1 MGTFQNPS
9 VLGGRFCNFF
19 QLLQQFQTSEMKTAV
34 WYTSSLFVIFV
45 YLYVYLVQFIRG
57 EEVLISPRNISPL
70 QRIVKDRP
78 RSVAA
83 AESVQPLDFNYHN
96 YEVMSA
102 WLKQFSA
109 VNSNLTALYSIGKSV
124 QGRDL
129 WVMVVSSSPWK
140 HLKGRPDVKYVAN
153 IHGNEAVSREMALHL
168 IEYLAVGYKENDY
181 VRWLLDNTRV
191 HIMPSLNP
199 DGFEVAREGTCSGG
213 QGRYNARG
221 FDLNRNFP
229 DYFKANTKR
238 MQPETEAYKEWISK
252 IQFTLSAGLHGG
264 ALVASYPF
272 DNAPNSGSTVS
283 LTPDDDVFK
292 HLALTYAT
300 NHPTMHQGVAC
311 KSGSPSFPN
320 GTTNG
325 AGWYPLIGGVQD
337 YSYVWAGTME
347 ITVEMSCCKY
357 PPAAELPNHWLEH
370 RQSLVSFLGESQRG
384 VRGFVTD
391 PTGRPLENVAVKIK
405 GRDAPFQTTKYGEYW
420 RILLPGYYRVEAYK
434 EGFDPAEAEF
444 LVAGHHVA
452 ELNLTLF
459 KRVESR
465 QDEDDDNDTGP
476 SYYSN
481 GFIANKQSIT
491 HPPGGISGLLSTL
504 RSQFDQMLNS
514 FFG

>member
-1 MGTFQNPS
+1 
-9 VLGGRFCNFF
+9 
-19 QLLQQFQTSEMKTAV
+19 MKSAL
-34 WYTSSLFVIFV
+34 WYTSTLVVVFV
-45 YLYVYLVQFIRG
+45 YLYVYLVQFVRG
-57 EEVLISPRNISPL
+57 EELAARSQLPPL
-70 QRIVKDRP
+70 RRIVQDPRP
-78 RSVAA
+78 PPP
-83 AESVQPLDFNYHN
+83 QQLDFNYHN
-96 YEVMSA
+96 YEEMTT

-109 VNSNLTALYSIGKSV
+109 VYTNLTALYSIGKSV

-129 WVMVVSSSPWK
+129 WVMVVSSSPFK
-140 HLKGRPDVKYVAN
+140 HMKGRPDVKYVAN
-153 IHGNEAVSREMALHL
+153 IHGNEAVSREMTLHL
-168 IEYLAVGYKENDY
+168 IEYLARSYREDEY
-181 VRWLLDNTRV
+181 IRWLLDNTRI

-199 DGFEVAREGTCSGG
+199 DGFEVAREGTCYGG

-229 DYFKANTKR
+229 DYFKQNTKR

-272 DNAPNSGSTVS
+272 DNTPDSGSTAS

-300 NHPTMHQGVAC
+300 NHATMHQGVAC
-311 KSGSPSFPN
+311 KPGSPSFPN

-325 AGWYPLIGGVQD
+325 AGWYPLIGGAQD

-347 ITVEMSCCKY
+347 VTIEMSCCKY
-357 PPAAELPNHWLEH
+357 PPAAELPTHWIQH
-370 RQSLVSFLGESQRG
+370 RQALVKFLAESQRG

-391 PTGRPLENVAVKIK
+391 PTGRPLENVAIKIK
-405 GRDAPFQTTKYGEYW
+405 GRDAPFQTTKYGEFW

-444 LVAGHHVA
+444 SVAGHHVA
-452 ELNLTLF
+452 EVNLTLF

-465 QDEDDDNDTGP
+465 QDYDTGIDP
-476 SYYSN
+476 DSYYPANAIS
-481 GFIANKQSIT
+481 NKQSLP
-491 HPPGGISGLLSTL
+491 HPTGISGLLITL
-504 RSQFDQMLNS
+504 RSQVDHMLSS